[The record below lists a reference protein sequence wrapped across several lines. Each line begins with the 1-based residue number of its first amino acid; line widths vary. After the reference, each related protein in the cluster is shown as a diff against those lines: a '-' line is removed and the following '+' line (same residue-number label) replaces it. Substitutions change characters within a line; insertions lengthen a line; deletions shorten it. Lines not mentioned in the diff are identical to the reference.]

1 MKGKCSDRIKEALN
15 LRDMKPIELVEQSG
29 VKKSA
34 LSQYMS
40 GKITPRQKALDSM
53 AKVLDVS
60 PAWLMGFDVPM
71 EREDILKDTKFQE
84 KIINKDSKVEL
95 KGDFTITEN
104 IEGEYIRILSV
115 FNDRTADE
123 RIYDLKTNKYN
134 EKKINKIIISFNI
147 DNEDYTA
154 EDTNKFIK
162 LFSEYKKLSDDKQK
176 EIEDII
182 YKEEKSD
189 IYSNYIKAYELFGK
203 TKDKKIS
210 SKNFY
215 ELSTRSDDNII
226 FTKRFNTS
234 NTMKDYFIFCS
245 YIKEPKLM
253 KDMQTYIVS
262 IPEYEGSDT
271 ENFLKENLPEATVE
285 KVTDNNLHSDQ

>member
-15 LRDMKPIELVEQSG
+15 LRNMKPIELVERSG

-40 GKITPRQKALDSM
+40 GKITPRQKSLDSM
-53 AKVLDVS
+53 AKVLNVS

-71 EREDILKDTKFQE
+71 EREDILKDNKFQE
-84 KIINKDSKVEL
+84 KIINEDTKVAL
-95 KGDFTITEN
+95 KGEFTITEN
-104 IEGEYIRILSV
+104 INDEYIRILNVS
-115 FNDRTADE
+115 NDKTADE

-134 EKKINKIIISFNI
+134 EKKINKIITSFNI

-203 TKDKKIS
+203 TKGKKIS

-215 ELSTRSDDNII
+215 ELSTRSDNII
-226 FTKRFNTS
+226 FTKHFNTS
-234 NTMKDYFIFCS
+234 NTMKDYFIFYS
-245 YIKEPKLM
+245 HIKVKLM

-285 KVTDNNLHSDQ
+285 KVTDNNLHSD